1 MVVLI
6 WYFALPY
13 AKSQNGGIIVK
24 NRILALLLVAVAV
37 LICGCSAKK
46 DTCSVDG
53 CSHASSEDSSES
65 IDPAIAAVQEKYQEY
80 VDEAVQTLRNSLKNP
95 KSLDIYQ
102 IYLSDESV
110 GQYYNKNIEICID
123 AAAENSY
130 GGTVRSEFYYQN
142 NDFGKKFYECTSD
155 AEKSIFNSLME
166 FCTGQRTSDKVIEEV
181 PGYYHRFVTSKDTG
195 ESVPFADYLLI
206 PESWY
211 ENS

>member
-1 MVVLI
+1 M
-6 WYFALPY
+6 
-13 AKSQNGGIIVK
+13 K

-53 CSHASSEDSSES
+53 CSQEVYKNGLCADHYVDVALSEAAASSEDSSES

-123 AAAENSY
+123 ATAENSY

>member
-1 MVVLI
+1 M
-6 WYFALPY
+6 
-13 AKSQNGGIIVK
+13 K

-53 CSHASSEDSSES
+53 CSQEVYKNGLCADHYVDVALSEAAASSEDSSES

-110 GQYYNKNIEICID
+110 GQYYNKNIEICI
-123 AAAENSY
+123 
-130 GGTVRSEFYYQN
+130 
-142 NDFGKKFYECTSD
+142 
-155 AEKSIFNSLME
+155 
-166 FCTGQRTSDKVIEEV
+166 VI
-181 PGYYHRFVTSKDTG
+181 
-195 ESVPFADYLLI
+195 
-206 PESWY
+206 
-211 ENS
+211 

>member
-1 MVVLI
+1 MPLVTTKEMFEKSMKEGFAIGAFNVNNMELI
-6 WYFALPY
+6 
-13 AKSQNGGIIVK
+13 QGIV
-24 NRILALLLVAVAV
+24 
-37 LICGCSAKK
+37 
-46 DTCSVDG
+46 
-53 CSHASSEDSSES
+53 
-65 IDPAIAAVQEKYQEY
+65 
-80 VDEAVQTLRNSLKNP
+80 
-95 KSLDIYQ
+95 
-102 IYLSDESV
+102 
-110 GQYYNKNIEICID
+110 D

-130 GGTVRSEFYYQN
+130 GGTVRSELYYQN

>member
-1 MVVLI
+1 MYKQIFMVG
-6 WYFALPY
+6 
-13 AKSQNGGIIVK
+13 Q
-24 NRILALLLVAVAV
+24 
-37 LICGCSAKK
+37 
-46 DTCSVDG
+46 
-53 CSHASSEDSSES
+53 
-65 IDPAIAAVQEKYQEY
+65 YQEY